1 MALDRENLLQLM
13 KTTVGANPANN
24 YSFNGETFSYS
35 ALNDTLRNELN
46 ELVGTEELYQENK
59 RKVFSLISETV
70 DEVLPPQLISRYGQF
85 AEIRTFGQGDRPV
98 FTRRTGK
105 VRAKQFITRVGL
117 AGRYETFKLG
127 SESFEVQTSAMGGAA
142 KIGFEEF
149 LDGRVNFAEL
159 TQIIMDGMD
168 ELLYREIAAA
178 LMSSI
183 TQLPVANRV
192 TAAGFDEA
200 AMDYLVNSAS
210 VYGTPTIYCTREFA
224 VKMIPAANWISD
236 AMRDARWATGYLGN
250 YKGSNVIVLPQ
261 SFEDETNT
269 RKIIDPGYVWVIP
282 AGADMRPVKV
292 AFEGATHTRE
302 CDDNDDWS
310 RDIQVYRKV
319 GVGVM
324 MANNIFSY
332 VDSQLVGKLDN
343 TNSWV
348 NNG

>member
-1 MALDRENLLQLM
+1 MALDRTNLLQLM
-13 KTTVGANPANN
+13 KTTVGANPANS
-24 YSFNGETFSYS
+24 YSFNGETFSYN

-59 RKVFSLISETV
+59 RKVFSLISETI
-70 DEVLPPQLISRYGQF
+70 DEVLPPRLLERYGQF
-85 AEIRTFGQGDRPV
+85 AEIRTFAQGDRPV

-105 VRAKQFITRVGL
+105 MRAKQFITRVGL

-127 SESFEVQTSAMGGAA
+127 AESFEVTTSAMGGAA

-159 TQIIMDGMD
+159 VQIIMDGMD

-178 LMSSI
+178 LMASI
-183 TQLPVANRV
+183 AQLPVANRV
-192 TAAGFDEA
+192 AFAGFDEDT
-200 AMDYLVNSAS
+200 MDYLVNTAS
-210 VYGTPTIYCTREFA
+210 VYGSPTIYCTREFA
-224 VKMIPAANWISD
+224 VKMIPQANWVSD
-236 AMRDARWATGYLGN
+236 AMRDARWAVGYLGN
-250 YKGSNVIVLPQ
+250 YKGCNVIVLPQ
-261 SFEDETNT
+261 TFEDESNS
-269 RKIIDPGYVWVIP
+269 RKVIDPGYIWVIP

-292 AFEGATHTRE
+292 AFEGTTHTRE

-324 MANNIFSY
+324 MTNNIFSY
-332 VDSQLVGKLDN
+332 VDTQLLHAMDN
-343 TNSWV
+343 TNPHP
-348 NNG
+348 NN